1 MGRKFFRTWKHVL
14 LCITGITFLLFSG
27 CATYKELLT
36 KHNAKKSLSHSKEL
50 FAEGDFEGSLEE
62 NRKVLSVF
70 VKGPPGDQAL
80 FNIALIY
87 THYANPKKDY
97 KISLFYF
104 KTLINDYPQSS
115 LITQAKIW
123 VNILDSIKKS
133 RKKRLPEKEIKKEI
147 KKEVELKEKIRA
159 PQKTNV
165 HLMQSQKL
173 LSEGN
178 FKASIMES
186 RKVLEMQAAS
196 DFKDDALFNI
206 ALIYAHYNNPEKD
219 YKESIKYFTELMNKY
234 PKSHL
239 ADQARI
245 WLDVLNIIEKA
256 KQVDIDIEKKKK
268 ELNK

>member
-1 MGRKFFRTWKHVL
+1 MGRKFFRTWKHIL

-36 KHNAKKSLSHSKEL
+36 RHNAQKSLLHSKKL
-50 FAEGDFEGSLEE
+50 FAEGDFKGSLEE

-70 VKGPPGDQAL
+70 VKGPPGDEAL

-97 KISLFYF
+97 KISLFHF
-104 KTLINDYPQSS
+104 KMLLNDYPKSS

-123 VNILDSIKKS
+123 VNMLDSIQKS
-133 RKKRLPEKEIKKEI
+133 RKKIVPEKEIKKE
-147 KKEVELKEKIRA
+147 KEEVALKEINRDPK
-159 PQKTNV
+159 KTNV

-178 FKASIMES
+178 FKASIIES
-186 RKVLEMQAAS
+186 RKVLKMQAAS

-239 ADQARI
+239 ADQAGI